1 MSFVCPLS
9 LCRDCRP
16 EVSLGRLAGTR
27 GASRLARGRRAW
39 VRGAGRGANWDVGR
53 AWVWWCWGLSAV
65 GHGDLLPP
73 ALAHRGARRAALLG
87 KERMVVSWGA
97 VEEIVGSKGVMW
109 VGKMH
114 A

>member
-1 MSFVCPLS
+1 M
-9 LCRDCRP
+9 
-16 EVSLGRLAGTR
+16 
-27 GASRLARGRRAW
+27 
-39 VRGAGRGANWDVGR
+39 
-53 AWVWWCWGLSAV
+53 

-109 VGKMH
+109 VVKMH
-114 A
+114 T